1 MQISAAKNS
10 MSVNLDARAP
20 ARFVVG
26 ATTLYAQLESVLRH
40 RILGGEW
47 AYGESMPSI
56 EELCAQYGVARTTV
70 RQALQLIAD
79 EGLILSQRGR
89 RASVIWTGDQNQ
101 AAPLYSSGFTGL
113 NSDVPN
119 YEVRVL
125 SRKQVDV
132 LPSSRWK
139 IGRDEGPYMH
149 IRKVDRDGEQ
159 PYGLSSVYLAK
170 DLFKR
175 FPPGADSKAKLA
187 QLALKYAKP
196 ALNLARER
204 LTVEPADYDSA
215 TALNC
220 PMSAPVVRVLR
231 VFCDSTDRVAY
242 YGISVYRGDRFRLE
256 RDMTEYLQVRT

>member
-1 MQISAAKNS
+1 MSATP
-10 MSVNLDARAP
+10 DATQP

-26 ATTLYAQLESVLRH
+26 ATTLYAQLASVLRH

-47 AYGESMPSI
+47 AYGESMPSL

-70 RQALQLIAD
+70 RQALQLVAD

-89 RASVIWTGDQNQ
+89 RTSVIWNEDRNQ
-101 AAPLYSSGFTGL
+101 AAPLYSSGFTGID
-113 NSDVPN
+113 SDVPS
-119 YEVRVL
+119 YVVRVL
-125 SRKQVDV
+125 SRTPVDV

-149 IRKVDRDGEQ
+149 IRKIDQDGEQ
-159 PYGLSSVYLAK
+159 PYGLSSVYVAQ
-170 DLFKR
+170 DLYKR
-175 FPPGADSKAKLA
+175 FPRGADSKAKLA

-204 LTVEPADYDSA
+204 LTVEPADFDSA

-256 RDMTEYLQVRT
+256 RDMTEYLNLRP